1 MKQRIRVAVMAIT
14 LCVVMVLTTACGKK
28 FDASGYVKA
37 CLDLVTKNEQKD
49 YMKLTER
56 TAEQAEQD
64 YQSNLDSIM
73 SDFAAMGISEEL
85 QDKYR
90 AFYADVLKK
99 TKYTVLEAKEDGDNF
114 TVEVEVEQLTGVFNG
129 VQAELVAA
137 AEEYAAGLEE
147 QPSMEEAQE
156 WTANTLYEMLVA
168 RMDSSLSYNE
178 KQTVT
183 VHVQLNNKVYEIPQ
197 SDYDALDSA
206 LIDIGDLAG

>member
-1 MKQRIRVAVMAIT
+1 MKQRIRVAVMALT
-14 LCVVMVLTTACGKK
+14 LCAVMVLTTACGKK